1 MVKRKTRFGLTEIV
15 SEHRGQ
21 WKKIWM
27 LAVNDLIKKYKGS
40 VMGPLWAL
48 IKPSFTLFILWFAFT
63 VGIRNSGMVSG
74 YPRFV
79 FMLSGYIPWFFINFY
94 AICRKEYPH
103 SDQRN
108 ASGKELE

>member
-48 IKPSFTLFILWFAFT
+48 IKPVVYAVYI
-63 VGIRNSGMVSG
+63 MVCLYCGNKKQRDGNG
-74 YPRFV
+74 YPEV
-79 FMLSGYIPWFFINFY
+79 CL
-94 AICRKEYPH
+94 
-103 SDQRN
+103 
-108 ASGKELE
+108 

>member
-40 VMGPLWAL
+40 VMGPYWAL

-63 VGIRNSGMVSG
+63 VGIRNQRDGKRLSEVCLYAFRIYSV
-74 YPRFV
+74 V
-79 FMLSGYIPWFFINFY
+79 FY
-94 AICRKEYPH
+94 K
-103 SDQRN
+103 
-108 ASGKELE
+108 

>member
-48 IKPSFTLFILWFAFT
+48 IKP
-63 VGIRNSGMVSG
+63 
-74 YPRFV
+74 
-79 FMLSGYIPWFFINFY
+79 
-94 AICRKEYPH
+94 
-103 SDQRN
+103 
-108 ASGKELE
+108 

>member
-79 FMLSGYIPWFFINFY
+79 FMLSGYIPWFFY
-94 AICRKEYPH
+94 K
-103 SDQRN
+103 
-108 ASGKELE
+108 